1 MTHTEIH
8 TALKKIAREELDWK
22 EELPTGSLSASLDS
36 MQKLSLVVGIE
47 DHFHICFEPEE
58 ETSIDN
64 VEELI
69 LFIQKKKDQQAQS

>member
-1 MTHTEIH
+1 MTHTEILN
-8 TALKKIAREELDWK
+8 ALKKIAREELDWK

-64 VEELI
+64 IEELI
-69 LFIQKKKDQQAQS
+69 LFIQKKKEMQA